1 MVDDDARLMSRLRLR
16 DPDAFEALYDRHHRL
31 VYGIALRLMRHAAQ
45 AEDVTQAVFLN
56 IWSAPHAFE
65 SGNFAAWIGRVTRNR
80 CLDVLRADARHMSV
94 ELSRD
99 YADDEAVEDAAFA
112 QIDTAAVRHALGV
125 IAAEQRVPIELA
137 YFDGL
142 TREGIAERTGVPVG
156 TVKTRIRIGLQRLR
170 QILTAAEWS

>member
-1 MVDDDARLMSRLRLR
+1 MNRLRLR
-16 DPDAFEALYDRHHRL
+16 DPDAFAALYDRHHRL
-31 VYGIALRLMRHAAQ
+31 VYGIALRLMRQTAQ

-56 IWSAPHAFE
+56 IWSAHHAFE
-65 SGNFAAWIGRVTRNR
+65 SGNFAAWIGRITRNR
-80 CLDVLRADARHMSV
+80 CLDLLRADARHTSV
-94 ELSRD
+94 ELSPD
-99 YADDEAVEDAAFA
+99 FAGDEAVEDAAFA
-112 QIDTAAVRHALGV
+112 NIDTAAVRNALGS

-170 QILTAAEWS
+170 QLLASGEPI